1 MFFNIKSLKMSVA
14 NKKKT
19 YKREKVALLTY
30 KLQSEHD
37 VEKKEKALFFSLFDL
52 VLYMCLR
59 FKIV

>member
-1 MFFNIKSLKMSVA
+1 MSVA